1 MKNYMGNYLVIFTLV
16 AIVALVAI
24 SQNMRNTYA
33 SQIKKNGTYAI
44 QNVQTGKNLRPYKAS
59 VDDGNKI
66 VLYNHHKWKCMT
78 WQFIDE
84 EGESYQLKNLYTS
97 KTFQPSTKPEVGVTL
112 GQQPLKEDG
121 SQYWE
126 FIKQPDNSYLIK
138 SKGTDL
144 YVTIS
149 SDKTNSSITLM
160 PKQNSTGQQWKLVKQ
175 NPWF

>member
-1 MKNYMGNYLVIFTLV
+1 
-16 AIVALVAI
+16 
-24 SQNMRNTYA
+24 
-33 SQIKKNGTYAI
+33 
-44 QNVQTGKNLRPYKAS
+44 
-59 VDDGNKI
+59 
-66 VLYNHHKWKCMT
+66 MT
-78 WQFIDE
+78 WQFIEE
-84 EGESYQLKNLYTS
+84 EGESYQLKNLFTL
-97 KTFQPSTKPEVGVTL
+97 KTFQPSTKPEVGFTL

-138 SKGTDL
+138 SKDTDL

-160 PKQNSTGQQWKLVKQ
+160 PKQNLTGQQWKLVEQ